1 VKHIVLYSA
10 QNSHGKRDGD
20 EFTREARA
28 YAQFH
33 ADRGDRCASIAIPLH
48 LPALR
53 RPAAVEKALLEARAE
68 LGEPVDVLALFS
80 HGTERWIQT
89 GHALARLPNLA
100 AALAA
105 ILSPSPVL
113 WFAACRTAGDNP
125 RPARAG
131 ELLHGGI
138 LQQLVMRLD
147 ELGISATAWGH
158 TTAGHTSRNPNL
170 ALVTGDETIR
180 ATNAERFML
189 QRELWKDD
197 SDLRFRIPL
206 ASSIAELLALARK
219 K

>member
-1 VKHIVLYSA
+1 
-10 QNSHGKRDGD
+10 
-20 EFTREARA
+20 
-28 YAQFH
+28 
-33 ADRGDRCASIAIPLH
+33 

-53 RPAAVEKALLEARAE
+53 RPAATVEALLDARRT
-68 LGEPVDVLALFS
+68 LGETFDVFALFS

-89 GHALARLPNLA
+89 GHALAKLPNLA
-100 AALAA
+100 AALTA
-105 ILSPSPVL
+105 ILVPSPVL

-206 ASSIAELLALARK
+206 ARSIAGLLELARK

>member
-1 VKHIVLYSA
+1 VKHIILYSA
-10 QNSHGKRDGD
+10 QNTHGRRDGD

-33 ADRGDRCASIAIPLH
+33 ADRGDACALIPIPQ
-48 LPALR
+48 LPALQ
-53 RPAAVEKALLEARAE
+53 RPAAAERAMLDARAE
-68 LGEPVDVLALFS
+68 LGEPVDVLALFC

-89 GHALARLPNLA
+89 GHALAKLPGLA

-105 ILSPSPVL
+105 ILAPSPVL

-170 ALVTGDETIR
+170 ALVTGDETLR
-180 ATNAERFML
+180 ATNAERFVL
-189 QRELWKDD
+189 QRELWRDE
-197 SDLRFRIPL
+197 SDFRFRIPL
-206 ASSIAELLALARK
+206 ARSIAGLLELARNK
-219 K
+219 

>member
-1 VKHIVLYSA
+1 MRHIILYSA

-28 YAQFH
+28 YASYH

-53 RPAAVEKALLEARAE
+53 RPAAVERALLEARAE

-89 GHALARLPNLA
+89 GHALAKLPNLA
-100 AALAA
+100 ATLAA

-131 ELLHGGI
+131 ELPSGGI
-138 LQQLVMRLD
+138 LQQLVARLD
-147 ELGISATAWGH
+147 ELGISAAAWGH

-170 ALVTGDETIR
+170 ALVIGGETLR
-180 ATNAERFML
+180 ATSAERFVL
-189 QRELWKDD
+189 QRELWKDE
-197 SDLRFRIPL
+197 SDFRFRIPL
-206 ASSIAELLALARK
+206 ARSIAGLLELARK